1 MKLADALRLFGDIS
15 VDYGK
20 MTDDEIREL
29 DDAIDEVT
37 YAANCWERLTN
48 GMKYV
53 DYMTKLGVEKT
64 TERIKGRVEK
74 EDEIKKAIFEDN
86 FLLLDDKTLNF
97 DRLDELTIQGYTECD
112 MVTLSKVVKGYWMP
126 CEPDYDREGNK
137 ILRRGAN
144 CSECEGFES
153 HPDRYCRHCGAWM
166 VKGAE

>member
-20 MTDDEIREL
+20 MTEDEIKEL

-64 TERIKGRVEK
+64 TERIRGRVEK

-86 FLLLDDKTLNF
+86 FVTFDDKALNL
-97 DRLDELTIQGYTECD
+97 DRLDELTIQGYTEFD
-112 MVTLSKVVKGYWMP
+112 MVELQKVVKGY
-126 CEPDYDREGNK
+126 
-137 ILRRGAN
+137 
-144 CSECEGFES
+144 
-153 HPDRYCRHCGAWM
+153 
-166 VKGAE
+166 